1 MTRVASEHTLAIDG
15 RRVLV
20 CCIGASWAISCYEPG
35 CNTPIVG
42 YRGRDHAVK
51 GGLAHL
57 LWHVHGEPTC
67 RDCGAWLSH
76 RTARRCRQGTCEA
89 SS

>member
-1 MTRVASEHTLAIDG
+1 VSRVASEHTLGIDG
-15 RRVLV
+15 RQVLAS
-20 CCIGASWAISCYEPG
+20 CIGASWAIACYEPD
-35 CNTPIVG
+35 CNATVVG

-51 GGLAHL
+51 GGMAHL
-57 LWHVHGEPTC
+57 MWHVHGKPTC

-76 RTARRCRQGTCEA
+76 RTARRCRKGTCEA